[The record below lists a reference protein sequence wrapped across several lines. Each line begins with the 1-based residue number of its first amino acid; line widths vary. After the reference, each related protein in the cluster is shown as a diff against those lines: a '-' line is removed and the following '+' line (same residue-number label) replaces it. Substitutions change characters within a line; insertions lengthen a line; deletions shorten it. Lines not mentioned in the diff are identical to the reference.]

1 MPARAHKE
9 LMARMGSA
17 AAFIAIVRDRGAGRV
32 RPDDGGEALVTDAL
46 DDPVDQANLRRGL
59 AELARLHHAAG
70 AREIHATGG
79 VVAPWRRGE
88 ELNEFVARLAAA
100 PLGAGGLPVLSAHQM
115 GSARMGVDPTTSVAG
130 PWGELHDVA
139 AVWIGDTSAFPTAL
153 GVNPMVTCMALAHR
167 TAEAMADALD
177 SGRRKRVQDAVQQQD
192 LTPSR

>member
-1 MPARAHKE
+1 
-9 LMARMGSA
+9 
-17 AAFIAIVRDRGAGRV
+17 
-32 RPDDGGEALVTDAL
+32 VTDAL

-79 VVAPWRRGE
+79 GVAPWRRGE
-88 ELNEFVARLAAA
+88 ELDEFVARLTAA

-153 GVNPMVTCMALAHR
+153 GVNPMVTCMALALR
-167 TAEAMADALD
+167 TAEAIAYALE
-177 SGRRKRVQDAVQQQD
+177 SEPRKRVRDAVQQRD
-192 LTPSR
+192 LSPSR